1 MEDVDVSLNDIA
13 DRIAAVFNKA
23 VFLFLL
29 HRRKSSGTDYLFQSF
44 LAFLNAFLMCKELPW
59 IVDKQIGAALF
70 LLC

>member
-44 LAFLNAFLMCKELPW
+44 LAFLMCKELPW
-59 IVDKQIGAALF
+59 TVDKQIGAALF